1 MPECSHVTDTVD
13 VTVCSSYDYYIHC
26 VSEGFLLS
34 AVSCGFSYSLGEF
47 LVQVS
52 HPRSAIGLHVS
63 CASQRLLCFSVL
75 RNEWISYRFR
85 RLILCLTHLW
95 VVAFFFFK
103 LYSIFFCFHYRTFS
117 GTWAYRMG
125 IWSFSKLVS
134 PKFQKLSVFVA
145 GWPQM
150 QVWILLGT
158 LFMSTRS
165 SFYRDW
171 IWEKTVWF
179 LIGQL
184 TSVLLTTSVPGPLL
198 FILYASVSS
207 EESLRVTF
215 DFISYC
221 LFYVLMLLLRM
232 LRLEK

>member
-1 MPECSHVTDTVD
+1 MDFISFQTFDFVPDTFM
-13 VTVCSSYDYYIHC
+13 SS
-26 VSEGFLLS
+26 SFF
-34 AVSCGFSYSLGEF
+34 FSLNFTLFFSVFTTEHSLGLEHIEWVF
-47 LVQVS
+47 GVFPSWFPLS
-52 HPRSAIGLHVS
+52 FRS
-63 CASQRLLCFSVL
+63 C
-75 RNEWISYRFR
+75 
-85 RLILCLTHLW
+85 LCLL
-95 VVAFFFFK
+95 
-103 LYSIFFCFHYRTFS
+103 
-117 GTWAYRMG
+117 
-125 IWSFSKLVS
+125 LVT
-134 PKFQKLSVFVA
+134 P
-145 GWPQM
+145 WPQM